1 MSLNRRF
8 NIGPRVAA
16 TAVADEI
23 VILDLANGT
32 YYGLEAVGA
41 RIWGL
46 IGEGKSSGEIC
57 KILLEEYEVEQANLV
72 SDVMRL
78 LDDLSA
84 RGLINAE

>member
-16 TAVADEI
+16 TAVTDEI
-23 VILDLANGT
+23 VILDLASGT

-41 RIWGL
+41 RVWEL

-57 KILLEEYEVEQANLV
+57 EILLDEYEVEHASLV